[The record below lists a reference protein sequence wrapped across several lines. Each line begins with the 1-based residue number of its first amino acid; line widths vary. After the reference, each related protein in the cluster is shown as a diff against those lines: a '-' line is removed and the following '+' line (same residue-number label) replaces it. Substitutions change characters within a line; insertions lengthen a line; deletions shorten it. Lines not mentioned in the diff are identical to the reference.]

1 MERAPDLKDAVSRLR
16 EFRWSRNEGEI
27 IDELSGLTTDDVD
40 AILSFVADFPSS
52 D

>member
-1 MERAPDLKDAVSRLR
+1 MERAPDLEDAVSRLR

>member
-1 MERAPDLKDAVSRLR
+1 MARVLDLKDAVSRLR

>member
-1 MERAPDLKDAVSRLR
+1 MARVPDLKDAVSRLR

-27 IDELSGLTTDDVD
+27 IDEVSGLTTDDVD
-40 AILSFVADFPSS
+40 AILSFVAEFPSS